1 MAQRPAVPRP
11 EDTGAA
17 VGDRAFVVVLGLALL
32 LVILAIVGFALGV
45 ATPQATARP
54 SPSPAAGSFLY
65 EPVRGAPPLDMIDAD
80 GRPFS
85 LASLGGQQVLVF
97 FGYTH
102 CPDVCPATIGVVGQ
116 VMEAVGS
123 DVRAVFV
130 SIDPERDTATW
141 LKEYVQYLPKGFTA
155 LTGTP
160 AQVRTAADAWGVRYA
175 RVETGSKDGYSMSHT
190 ADVFLVDAAGWL
202 RASFPFGTG
211 PEAMIGTLRAV
222 VASTPASAPASAPP
236 PSAGPTVRPSV
247 EPTAPLTATATPAG
261 VGALRPEVVSTSV
274 WAGAQTPVILALNDD
289 AGRLD
294 DTSISATVQL
304 TAPDGSAVGPAT
316 EAQVVRPPLVDRVSY
331 VATVDI
337 PQPGPWRLEVTAVG
351 RGTVLAGSVAVT
363 ALDPGTTAALG
374 APAPDAHTP
383 TLDDVGGYARAVTT
397 DPQPDLRLSRR
408 STTDALAAHVP
419 FVLVI
424 DSTGFRVTPACGKA
438 LIMARHLADRW
449 PGAAFIH
456 LEPYRYSLVAD
467 TPVLAGDISDPPL
480 GPVAAAWG
488 IGGSPWGAQSMPW
501 VFVVD
506 GSGAVRAKYQG
517 LMGSDDIDV
526 ILSLITGA
534 NEASGFVLDSTVAAA
549 PSPSDSPS

>member
-1 MAQRPAVPRP
+1 MARRPAVPRP
-11 EDTGAA
+11 ENAGAA
-17 VGDRAFVVVLGLALL
+17 VGDRAFVLVLGLALL
-32 LVILAIVGFALGV
+32 LGILAIVGLARGV
-45 ATPQATARP
+45 ATPGAATVA

-65 EPVRGAPPLDMIDAD
+65 AQVRAAPPLDLIDPDA
-80 GRPFS
+80 RPFS
-85 LASLGGQQVLVF
+85 LASLRGQQVLVF

-102 CPDVCPATIGVVGQ
+102 CPDVCPATIGVIGQ
-116 VMEAVGS
+116 VIGTIGP
-123 DVRAVFV
+123 DVRAVFA
-130 SIDPERDTATW
+130 SIDPERDTTTW
-141 LKEYVQYLPKGFTA
+141 LKEYEQYLPNGFTA

-160 AQVRTAADAWGVRYA
+160 AQVKTTADAWGVRYA
-175 RVETGSKDGYSMSHT
+175 RVETSSKDGYSMSHT
-190 ADVFLVDAAGWL
+190 ADVFLVDAAGRL

-222 VASTPASAPASAPP
+222 AASTPASAPP
-236 PSAGPTVRPSV
+236 PSAGPT
-247 EPTAPLTATATPAG
+247 APPTPAASAGAG
-261 VGALRPEVVSTSV
+261 VLRPEVVSTSV

-289 AGRLD
+289 AGRLN

-304 TAPDGSAVGPAT
+304 TTPDGSTVGPAT
-316 EAQVVRPPLVDRVSY
+316 EVAVVRPPLVDRVSY

-337 PQPGPWRLEVTAVG
+337 PRPGPWRLEVTAVA

-363 ALDPGTTAALG
+363 VLDPGTTAALG

-424 DSTGFRVTPACGKA
+424 DSARFRVTPACGKA
-438 LIMARHLADRW
+438 LIMARYLADRW
-449 PGAAFIH
+449 PDVAFIH

-467 TPVLAGDISDPPL
+467 TPVLAGDISDPTL
-480 GPVAAAWG
+480 GPIAAAWG
-488 IGGSPWGAQSMPW
+488 IGGSPWGARSMPW

-506 GSGAVRAKYQG
+506 GSGVVRAKYQG
-517 LMGSDDIDV
+517 LLGSDDVDV

-534 NEASGFVLDSTVAAA
+534 NQASQFVLDSTVAEA
-549 PSPSDSPS
+549 P

>member
-1 MAQRPAVPRP
+1 MVERPAVPRP
-11 EDTGAA
+11 EDAGAA
-17 VGDRAFVVVLGLALL
+17 VGDRAFVLVLALALL
-32 LVILAIVGFALGV
+32 LVILAVVGFALGG
-45 ATPQATARP
+45 ATPRATTSP
-54 SPSPAAGSFLY
+54 SPSPMAGSFLY
-65 EPVRGAPPLDMIDAD
+65 AQVRDAPPLDLIDPDA
-80 GRPFS
+80 RPFS
-85 LASLGGQQVLVF
+85 LASLRGQQVLVF

-102 CPDVCPATIGVVGQ
+102 CPDVCPATIGVVGK
-116 VMEAVGS
+116 VIGAVGS
-123 DVRAVFV
+123 GVRAIFV
-130 SIDPERDTATW
+130 SIDPERDTTTW
-141 LKEYVQYLPKGFTA
+141 LKEYEQYLPKGFTA

-160 AQVRTAADAWGVRYA
+160 TQVRTTADGWGVRYA

-190 ADVFLVDAAGWL
+190 ADVFLVDAAGRL

-222 VASTPASAPASAPP
+222 AASTPASATP
-236 PSAGPTVRPSV
+236 PSAGASASPTP
-247 EPTAPLTATATPAG
+247 APTPAG

-274 WAGAQTPVILALNDD
+274 WAGARTPVILALNDH
-289 AGRLD
+289 AGRLN

-304 TAPDGSAVGPAT
+304 TTADGSAVGPAT
-316 EAQVVRPPLVDRVSY
+316 EAVVIRPPLVDRVSY

-337 PQPGPWRLEVTAVG
+337 PQPGPWRLEVTAVA

-383 TLDDVGGYARAVTT
+383 TLDDVGGNARAITT

-424 DSTGFRVTPACGKA
+424 DSTRFRVTPACGKA
-438 LIMARHLADRW
+438 IVMARYLADRW
-449 PGAAFIH
+449 PDVAFIH

-467 TPVLAGDISDPPL
+467 TPVLVGDISDPTL
-480 GPVAAAWG
+480 GPIAAAWG
-488 IGGSPWGAQSMPW
+488 IGGSPWGARSMPW

-506 GSGAVRAKYQG
+506 GSGVVRAKYQG
-517 LMGSDDIDV
+517 LMGSDDVDV
-526 ILSLITGA
+526 ILSLVTGA
-534 NEASGFVLDSTVAAA
+534 SLGNGNGNRQA
-549 PSPSDSPS
+549 PAGV